1 MANCKP
7 VSTPLCTSEKL
18 SLHQGSPLGP
28 KDATQY
34 KSLVGALQY
43 LTLIRPY
50 IAFLVKKGL
59 SIFTCSDNCILDGC
73 QKNTMIY

>member
-1 MANCKP
+1 MANCKS

-43 LTLIRPY
+43 LTLTRPD
-50 IAFLVKKGL
+50 IAFLVKKVCQFL
-59 SIFTCSDNCILDGC
+59 HALTTVYWMAAKRIL
-73 QKNTMIY
+73 